1 MLLGAYRR
9 ILTWTV
15 VGILICPPVVD
26 FVTWSSWRQHLQR
39 MADNASTYAADAML
53 HGRSPESGALS
64 RAPIARLR
72 LVEPLVLENPPR
84 GGAYAGR
91 AEAVRIRLVVV
102 RAPFFWSKL
111 FGPARMTAV
120 STAALVPSAS
130 GPRVARI
137 E

>member
-1 MLLGAYRR
+1 MLLGVDRR
-9 ILTWTV
+9 ILTWIV
-15 VGILICPPVVD
+15 VGILICPPLVD
-26 FVTWSSWRQHLQR
+26 FVTWSSWRQGLQR
-39 MADNASTYAADAML
+39 AADNASTYAADAML
-53 HGRSPESGALS
+53 HGRSPESGAFS
-64 RAPIARLR
+64 HTAVVRLR
-72 LVEPLVLENPPR
+72 LAAPPVLENPPR
-84 GGAYAGR
+84 GGSYAGH
-91 AEAVRIRLVVV
+91 AEAVRIRLVAE